1 MPMMAKFNVRNPRV
15 WIPGLVVLLLV
26 GLVVLRVIQARAD
39 RPEQQ
44 TVEQIRA
51 ARGVPVS
58 VATVVREPL
67 DAWRQ
72 YSGTVSG
79 ASEAVVRARTGDQ
92 IADVAVTVG
101 DRVRA
106 GQVLVRQ
113 AGEGTQAR
121 VRQATAAMN
130 QARRTVDRLRPLH
143 EAGAISDQEWEQVL
157 TQLELASADLA
168 AARDV
173 LLLTS
178 PLAGTVTEVVARPGM
193 IPSAGDPLV
202 RVADLSRLVVYL
214 RISASEAAEIQE
226 GQPARL
232 ADSGANN
239 GDVGVATGRVQ
250 RVALQA
256 DPATRMVEVEVA
268 FPPTPGLIPGTL
280 ATVYVGIATR
290 DQAVQVPRAAV
301 RGGTV
306 WVVDEAGRAR
316 LRSVRTG
323 LEGNAMIEIMA
334 GLDPGDQVVVEGG
347 ALLSEGALVRIING
361 GGGASDDV

>member
-1 MPMMAKFNVRNPRV
+1 MPMMAKVNVRNPRV

-26 GLVVLRVIQARAD
+26 GLVVLRVVQARAD
-39 RPEQQ
+39 RPEQR

-51 ARGVPVS
+51 DRGVPVS
-58 VATVVREPL
+58 VSTVIQEPL

-101 DRVRA
+101 DGVRA

-113 AGEGTQAR
+113 AGEGTEAR
-121 VRQATAAMN
+121 VRQATAARN

-143 EAGAISDQEWEQVL
+143 EAGAISDQEWEQAL

-168 AARDV
+168 AARDI

-232 ADSGANN
+232 AERGSLGNAA
-239 GDVGVATGRVQ
+239 VATGRVQ

-280 ATVYVGIATR
+280 ATVSVGVASR

-306 WVVDEAGRAR
+306 WLVDDEGRAR
-316 LRSVRTG
+316 LRSIRTG
-323 LEGNAMIEIMA
+323 LEGGAMIEIVA
-334 GLDPGDQVVVEGG
+334 GLDPGDQVVVDGG

-361 GGGASDDV
+361 SAGGSEDV